1 MTALLLFA
9 LGGFTLGLIKGV
21 CLGSGLIDDW
31 GRR

>member
-1 MTALLLFA
+1 MIGLLLFA
-9 LGGFTLGLIKGV
+9 LGGFTFGLIVGV

>member
-1 MTALLLFA
+1 MMGLLLFA
-9 LGGFTLGLIKGV
+9 LAGFTFGLIVGI

>member
-9 LGGFTLGLIKGV
+9 LGGFTLGLIVGT

>member
-1 MTALLLFA
+1 MMGLLLFA
-9 LGGFTLGLIKGV
+9 LGGFTLGLIMGI